1 MGAKWCVLHGLTCRC
16 VLGTDM
22 RVDVQWRN
30 CQLEHLKR
38 KRGAWMEKQEANERK
53 KAMFAEF
60 LEDEAPKAVV
70 EEKEVE
76 EEVDESAEIDDIFN
90 TRRPRVCAMSEGG
103 GWLDRGLTLETRN
116 AAPAERGGSI

>member
-1 MGAKWCVLHGLTCRC
+1 MGAKWYVLHVLACRC
-16 VLGTDM
+16 ACRTNM
-22 RVDVQWRN
+22 RVHGQWRN

-60 LEDEAPKAVV
+60 LEDEAPKAIV
-70 EEKEVE
+70 EEQEV

-90 TRRPRVCAMSEGG
+90 TRRPRVCATSGGG
-103 GWLDRGLTLETRN
+103 GWLGQDLTLETCC
-116 AAPAERGGSI
+116 AAPTERAGGS